1 MSSVINSIARFLDV
15 LTALN
20 QHNGATVSEIAKL
33 ARLPRGTAHR
43 IVETLRAQGYVRRDV
58 DAGSVWLTRKV
69 RLLSSGFERQ
79 SWIDEHAG
87 PMITEFAR
95 RIGWDAGL
103 TTSDGGVILNRMS
116 THTTGPMAINPRT
129 KDMPVPLLATA
140 SGQAYLAFAEPDLR
154 ETLIRACQRQTNPLL
169 RGTPEQV
176 RMFRAKVET
185 IRQRG
190 YAWHDHAKYGTAV
203 AVPFYAG
210 VAVQGCITMHFPA
223 GALDRVEVEKTY
235 LPQLWALAEKIGDC
249 VERLAEAAP

>member
-1 MSSVINSIARFLDV
+1 MTSVINSITRFLEV

-43 IVETLRAQGYVRRDV
+43 IVETLRAHNYVRRDM

-79 SWIDEHAG
+79 SWIEQHAW
-87 PMITEFAR
+87 PMIADFAS
-95 RIGWDAGL
+95 RIGWDAAL

-140 SGQAYLAFAEPDLR
+140 SGHAYLAFAEPELR
-154 ETLIRACQRQTNPLL
+154 ETLIRACLRQTHPQL

-176 RMFRAKVET
+176 RDFRAKVET

-190 YAWHDHAKYGTAV
+190 YAWHDHVKHGTAV

-210 VAVQGCITMHFPA
+210 VAVQGCISMHFPA
-223 GALDRVEVEKTY
+223 GALERGQVEQSY
-235 LPQLWALAEKIGDC
+235 LPQLWSLAEKIGAC
-249 VERLAEAAP
+249 VEGLAEQPK